1 MNGVAKGMLIV
12 LIILYVVS
20 PIDFCPGPI
29 DDLIVI
35 LLGIAAKK
43 VLVVQKQRRCER
55 MNLPSLGNIGNFLKS
70 LGDYLKVE
78 RTKTDRIVATAK
90 SGDVKLSK
98 TVYPTGRVV
107 KQSHTSQNKTR
118 LFLPRKNLE
127 SFRENGWKTGYS
139 H

>member
-55 MNLPSLGNIGNFLKS
+55 MNLPSLGNIGNFLKG

-98 TVYPTGRVV
+98 TVYPTG
-107 KQSHTSQNKTR
+107 
-118 LFLPRKNLE
+118 
-127 SFRENGWKTGYS
+127 
-139 H
+139 